1 MASRDSLQFVRF
13 SGYKQGPAGKRHTV
27 GSILA
32 EGLRKPSHISH
43 LPGAPRFSVTPLGD
57 QVEDPQGLP
66 GWIAEEMATSRNQ
79 VTIRG
84 KLQERKVRSDALA
97 IGTIIASLPETMAD
111 YDEERFSSFCG
122 DTTEWARDFLSAR
135 DYMLHFRLEHLDEL
149 HPHMHLWFTPKASGQ
164 REGNWSFN
172 NLFGDTS
179 KAFYHNLL
187 ENFYADVGH
196 KYFERRARPSAERK
210 KRMPRHFAIQQRDVG
225 DRDVVRQMR
234 EGLVTDS
241 SSKTPDVVDSPMS
254 RESLDKALSRLSGD
268 EISTI
273 PVISD
278 RLNALRADHAHHIE
292 ESQSY
297 QQSLESQLARLRSDH
312 DELKASHAQLR
323 KNNGDLNKRI
333 ADDVSG
339 ASELRINKSA
349 FFAGAS
355 TFMSSGL
362 WDNIVKEVLV
372 AAYSNANRAYHV
384 SQSDWEGLVI
394 DDALPNIVPEHGSA
408 YIEDVEYWL
417 SQAVK
422 GIYASEFSAGSGS
435 SLEAFSDAEPLSR
448 SADSAGTTPEKTGS
462 RFRKAAA
469 ESESTPGD
477 LWPSR

>member
-57 QVEDPQGLP
+57 QVDDPQGLP
-66 GWIAEEMATSRNQ
+66 DWIAEEMATSRNQ

-97 IGTIIASLPETMAD
+97 IGTIIASLPETLAD
-111 YDEERFSSFCG
+111 YDEERFSSFCE
-122 DTTEWARDFLSAR
+122 DTTDWARDFLSAR

-149 HPHMHLWFTPKASGQ
+149 HPHLHLWFTPKASGQ

-187 ENFYADVGH
+187 ENFYHDVGH
-196 KYFERRARPSAERK
+196 KYFDRRARPSSERK
-210 KRMPRHFAIQQRDVG
+210 KRMPRHFAIQQRDAG

-234 EGLVTDS
+234 EGSLVES
-241 SSKTPDVVDSPMS
+241 LSATPDAVDGPMS
-254 RESLDKALSRLSGD
+254 RESLNKALNRLSGS
-268 EISTI
+268 EISTL
-273 PVISD
+273 PAISD
-278 RLNALRADHAHHIE
+278 RLNALKDDHAQHVV
-292 ESQSY
+292 ESQSH
-297 QQSLESQLARLRSDH
+297 QQSLESQLARLQSDH
-312 DELKASHAQLR
+312 DKLKASHAQLS
-323 KNNGDLNKRI
+323 KSNDDLNKRLS
-333 ADDVSG
+333 DDVSG
-339 ASELRINKSA
+339 ASQLRLNTSA
-349 FFAGAS
+349 MYAGAS
-355 TFMSSGL
+355 TFMSNGL
-362 WDNIVKEVLV
+362 WDKIVKEVLV
-372 AAYSNANRAYHV
+372 SAYSNANRAYHV

-394 DDALPNIVPEHGSA
+394 DDALPNIVPEHSSP
-408 YIEDVEYWL
+408 YIEDLEYWL

-422 GIYASEFSAGSGS
+422 GIYASEFSAEPGS
-435 SLEAFSDAEPLSR
+435 SFEAFSDAEPLSR
-448 SADSAGTTPEKTGS
+448 SASTAESSPGKTGS

-469 ESESTPGD
+469 ESESTPRD